1 MKFCLNTTIVKPEKN
16 EKINNA
22 VILLHGYGG
31 DGKDISMLSLNWK
44 RFLPNTIFFCPNGHE
59 KCQINPNGYQCID
72 LSNDDP
78 DYILGESLKSEKVI
92 NKFIDEVKK
101 KYNLKNSQICIAGF
115 SQGCMMSIN
124 IGLTANEKFGCI
136 VGFSGKIIDKDNLSK
151 RIISKPQILLIHGAL
166 DSIVPSN
173 FLLDSKDFL
182 IRQKVDVVTKLINN
196 CEHNIPVEASSY
208 ALEFIKKN
216 INN

>member
-1 MKFCLNTTIVKPEKN
+1 MELSLKTKIILPENNIIK
-16 EKINNA
+16 NA

-31 DGKDISMLSLNWK
+31 DGEDISMLTLNWK
-44 RFLPNTIFFCPNGHE
+44 RFLPNTIFLSPNGHE
-59 KCQINPNGYQCID
+59 KCNINPNGYQWFD

-92 NKFIDEVKK
+92 NKFINEVKK
-101 KYNLKNSQICIAGF
+101 KYNLSNSQICIAGF

>member
-1 MKFCLNTTIVKPEKN
+1 MELSLKTKIILPENNIIK
-16 EKINNA
+16 NA

-31 DGKDISMLSLNWK
+31 DGEDISMLTLNWR
-44 RFLPNTIFFCPNGHE
+44 RFLPNTIFLSPNGHE
-59 KCQINPNGYQCID
+59 KCNINPNGYQWFD

-92 NKFIDEVKK
+92 NKFISEVKK
-101 KYNLKNSQICIAGF
+101 KYNLSNSQICIAGF

>member
-1 MKFCLNTTIVKPEKN
+1 MELSLKTKIILPENNIIK
-16 EKINNA
+16 NA

-31 DGKDISMLSLNWK
+31 DGEDISMLTLNWK
-44 RFLPNTIFFCPNGHE
+44 RFLPNTIFLSPNGHE
-59 KCQINPNGYQCID
+59 KCNINPNGYQWFD

-92 NKFIDEVKK
+92 NKFISEVKK
-101 KYNLKNSQICIAGF
+101 KYNLSNSQICIAGF

-182 IRQKVDVVTKLINN
+182 IRHKVDVVTKLINN

>member
-1 MKFCLNTTIVKPEKN
+1 MELSLKTKIILPENNIIK
-16 EKINNA
+16 NA

-31 DGKDISMLSLNWK
+31 DGEDISMLTLNWK
-44 RFLPNTIFFCPNGHE
+44 RFLPNTIFLSPNGHE
-59 KCQINPNGYQCID
+59 KCNINPNGYQWFD

-92 NKFIDEVKK
+92 NKFISEVKK
-101 KYNLKNSQICIAGF
+101 KYNLSNSQICIAGF

-166 DSIVPSN
+166 DSIVPPN

-182 IRQKVDVVTKLINN
+182 IRQKVDVETKLINN
-196 CEHNIPVEASSY
+196 CEHNIPIQASSY

>member
-1 MKFCLNTTIVKPEKN
+1 MELSLKTKIILPENNIIK
-16 EKINNA
+16 NA

-31 DGKDISMLSLNWK
+31 DGEDISILTLNWK
-44 RFLPNTIFFCPNGHE
+44 RFLPNTIFLSPNGHE
-59 KCQINPNGYQCID
+59 KCNINPNGYQWFD

-92 NKFIDEVKK
+92 NKFISEVKK
-101 KYNLKNSQICIAGF
+101 KYNLSNSQICIAGF

-182 IRQKVDVVTKLINN
+182 IRHKVDVVTKLINN

-208 ALEFIKKN
+208 ALESIKKN

>member
-1 MKFCLNTTIVKPEKN
+1 MELSLKTKIILPENNIIK
-16 EKINNA
+16 NA

-31 DGKDISMLSLNWK
+31 DGEDISILTLNWK
-44 RFLPNTIFFCPNGHE
+44 RFLPNTIFLCPNGHE
-59 KCQINPNGYQCID
+59 KCNINPNGYQWFD